1 MNEQNRPENASR
13 RTFLSG
19 SITAAVAAAAAGMMR
34 PSLADAQSTSA
45 PPKVDL
51 SRGGK
56 VQQITMVV
64 KDAERVAKRFSDVF
78 GPSWTFYEFR
88 PKQIVLHDKDLGGA
102 DCVLKL
108 AIGDCGGHSFKLVQP
123 VSGQNSYAEF
133 LQKQGEGFYAMGL
146 GAFPN
151 HDQMLA
157 AFKNAGAGVEMQ
169 GDVGNGSKF
178 TILETV
184 EDLGLRVEFDSVP
197 KQAVSANLRQTG
209 SFTAKGPGIIDMN
222 LPVISGGRRFV
233 QLGIIVKDEKK
244 SARRYEELLGIGGW
258 QFQPIPTLE
267 YTFNGKK
274 IAEADLPSTTVG
286 QGGAYLG
293 DTQIEL
299 LAPVAQGPGGTHK
312 AFLDKHGN
320 GFQHLMISPA
330 AGDHDAVVDA
340 LLKAGMK
347 KEIEA
352 TIKLGNMIGHGD
364 YIGMQE
370 QVGGFVLEFNG

>member
-1 MNEQNRPENASR
+1 
-13 RTFLSG
+13 
-19 SITAAVAAAAAGMMR
+19 MMR
-34 PSLADAQSTSA
+34 SGPACAQSTSV
-45 PPKVDL
+45 PPKVNL
-51 SRGGK
+51 TAGGK
-56 VQQITMVV
+56 VQQIAMVV

-78 GPSWTFYEFR
+78 GSSWTFYEFR
-88 PKQIVLHDKDLGGA
+88 PKQLVLHDKDLGDA

-133 LQKQGEGFYAMGL
+133 LQKQGEGFYGIGL

-151 HDQMLA
+151 HDQMLM
-157 AFKNAGAGVEMQ
+157 AFRDAGAGVEMQ
-169 GDVGNGSKF
+169 GDVGDGSKF
-178 TILETV
+178 TILETA
-184 EDLGLRVEFDSVP
+184 EDLGLRVEFGSVP
-197 KQAVSANLRQTG
+197 KQAAAANLRKTG
-209 SFTAKGPGIIDMN
+209 RFTRTRPGMIDMN

-233 QLGIIVKDEKK
+233 DLGIVVKDEKK
-244 SARRYEELLGIGGW
+244 SAQRYEELFGIGSW
-258 QFQPIPTLE
+258 QFQHTSTPLE

-274 IAEADLPSTTVG
+274 IVEADLPSTTLNRGV
-286 QGGAYLG
+286 AYLG

-299 LAPVAQGPGGTHK
+299 LAPMPQGPGGPHK

-320 GFQHLMISPA
+320 GFELLALSPA

-340 LLKAGMK
+340 LVKAGLR
-347 KEIEA
+347 KELEA
-352 TIKLGNMIGHGD
+352 TTRHGNTTGHAT